1 MQHLLIRDKKDDYTM
16 GWILIRSQPRVIL
29 IAAAADSLI
38 HVWLYGWM
46 GIKNWMPRKISIE

>member
-1 MQHLLIRDKKDDYTM
+1 MQHLLIRDKKDDYSM

-38 HVWLYGWM
+38 HVWLYG
-46 GIKNWMPRKISIE
+46 